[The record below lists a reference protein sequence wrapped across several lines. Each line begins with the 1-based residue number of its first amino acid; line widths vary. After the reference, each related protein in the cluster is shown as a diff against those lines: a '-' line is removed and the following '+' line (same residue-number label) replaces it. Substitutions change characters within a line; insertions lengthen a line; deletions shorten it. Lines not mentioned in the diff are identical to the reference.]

1 MTIFKHIQLE
11 TNEKL
16 IKRQELLVNMFNG
29 QLGSNWTN
37 FRVEIMKEHKIIQAE
52 LDLRSQL

>member
-29 QLGSNWTN
+29 HLGNDWAS

>member
-1 MTIFKHIQLE
+1 MTIFKSIQLE

-29 QLGSNWTN
+29 QLGENWTN